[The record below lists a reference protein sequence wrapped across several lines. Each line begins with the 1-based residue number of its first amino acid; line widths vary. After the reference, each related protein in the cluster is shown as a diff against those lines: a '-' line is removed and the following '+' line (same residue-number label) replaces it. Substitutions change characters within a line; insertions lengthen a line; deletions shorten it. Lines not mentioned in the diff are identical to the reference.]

1 MPCMCLLSRLIPFLV
16 ALGLA
21 LYSPGHA
28 TSYAQNAIA
37 MEKPSS
43 DTALRHKFQRR

>member
-21 LYSPGHA
+21 LHSLRPA

-37 MEKPSS
+37 MEETSSS
-43 DTALRHKFQRR
+43 DTVT